1 MAGADHRALVK
12 GNDAVLP
19 SHPADRAL
27 LNIVNSLLIA
37 RAAGPY
43 DRVHVRVRVPVH
55 VPVHVPVRV
64 HVRVAD
70 SSLVNT
76 AACVQHNNTRDFG
89 MNYNAD
95 DRIHHFSVPIYMF
108 HFGCFAR

>member
-43 DRVHVRVRVPVH
+43 DRVHVRV
-55 VPVHVPVRV
+55 
-64 HVRVAD
+64 AD

-95 DRIHHFSVPIYMF
+95 DRVHHFSVPIYMF

>member
-43 DRVHVRVRVPVH
+43 DRIHVRVRVPVH

-70 SSLVNT
+70 SSLGNT
-76 AACVQHNNTRDFG
+76 AAFIRHDNTRDFG

-95 DRIHHFSVPIYMF
+95 DRVHHFSVPIYMF

>member
-55 VPVHVPVRV
+55 VPVRA

-76 AACVQHNNTRDFG
+76 AAFIRHDNTRDFG
-89 MNYNAD
+89 MSYNAD
-95 DRIHHFSVPIYMF
+95 DRVHHFSVPIYMF